1 MVGGPREWPS
11 HAPFTWRTRVGH
23 YQGIHRHGSLGM
35 NDASFGST
43 TSTSVA
49 PKALSVPT
57 TIRPFDHRHNDNVE
71 MAQRHNRAQYRNR
84 QKQAAH

>member
-1 MVGGPREWPS
+1 
-11 HAPFTWRTRVGH
+11 
-23 YQGIHRHGSLGM
+23 M